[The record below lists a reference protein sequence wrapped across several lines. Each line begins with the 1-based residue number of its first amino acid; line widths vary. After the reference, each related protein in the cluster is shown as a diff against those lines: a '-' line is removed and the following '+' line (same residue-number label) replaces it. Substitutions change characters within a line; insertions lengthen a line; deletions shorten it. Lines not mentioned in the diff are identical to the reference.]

1 MRKGIGNSFFQN
13 SVKKILNIIKKKSFA
28 QIILEGFHVRP
39 EKVLWDKSIDFG
51 GLKILEKTL
60 STAYSVK

>member
-1 MRKGIGNSFFQN
+1 MRKGIGNTFFQN
-13 SVKKILNIIKKKSFA
+13 SVKKYLILSKKSFA